1 MGSHKAQLDWP
12 DHTGSVPHS
21 PCRSAEQT
29 YFSIPGENARAI
41 AVAHVPSDRALKLFR
56 VHIPFTP
63 ALFFEEQVS
72 YSRTSLPCLMI
83 HSEGNMAES
92 NPFQI
97 SPVWIKTASKARHQH
112 YTVRL
117 CLK

>member
-72 YSRTSLPCLMI
+72 YSRTSLPWSNDTLRREYGRVQPFSDQSCLD
-83 HSEGNMAES
+83 
-92 NPFQI
+92 QD
-97 SPVWIKTASKARHQH
+97 
-112 YTVRL
+112 
-117 CLK
+117 C